1 MHERRGF
8 GIALS
13 TTLVGVGFG
22 AFLAYYIAMAAL
34 APSRRGDYGWVP
46 VLALA
51 MVGVAFAVGVAV
63 FVSLYRESTRRRALG
78 AFAKRGRELGVNY
91 QNQVGE
97 RQAVQDWI
105 DETRTW
111 LDTNLPDY
119 AELFSTPVLG
129 RMPPQDLNNVV
140 SDEVRAVILSHLQ
153 RLAEIMIK
161 L

>member
-1 MHERRGF
+1 
-8 GIALS
+8 
-13 TTLVGVGFG
+13 
-22 AFLAYYIAMAAL
+22 
-34 APSRRGDYGWVP
+34 
-46 VLALA
+46 